1 MSLYK
6 GYAQQRGFDPVKVP
20 MNESEKIRQQGLRA
34 LSQMNETYEFER
46 RQAQQFA
53 DVFNSNF
60 KLEQKLFDQQGQ
72 DARSYGELIH
82 KAKLQNLQVSID
94 DAKRKSAKGNQTLN
108 NLKAIASFA
117 QTAGN
122 AYMKV
127 EGKRRKNID
136 TMVSGL
142 ITNYGLPFKDLQ
154 ILKNGTNASIDGER
168 TLSGVLKDLEARGV
182 SHDVIG
188 QLSKGGS
195 YLSFALGKQQ
205 AVIRARGYQAY
216 LAQVANED
224 VDIAGAKH
232 SLMSALRDPKILQV
246 VLDKHRSNYLR
257 NKDGDPYFTDKVLAA
272 SGANATFRQIDA
284 NWHQRSTQQAS
295 QSFKKDENQKLGV
308 LLNDFTGNAGEDNQ
322 KIVGLAGVFK
332 LIDVRAGPKPGPN
345 ASKEEIR
352 AYKRKRREAVR
363 EVGGAIKPAVANG
376 TLPYQQ
382 IAGIDEFY
390 VGPGTDVEVDGL
402 KGGKKQLAFKIFPQ
416 LVGQI
421 RDSHADARTLAD
433 TKLEASQSL
442 GYIDGK
448 KFALGIEKYIQS
460 GERNAKVVRSL
471 TSRGMEM
478 AEGDPNHPAVKA
490 VQRLQ
495 KNHAFHRNQENDKA
509 SLKYLKERVED
520 GHLPS
525 VEEIEGFNLSPNA
538 HAEAMRIREG
548 LIPLM
553 PTAGKTGTKVQIDE
567 AVNGAL
573 ESIVKKKQKDAI
585 SSTWGNQQR
594 FATAQMNRW
603 YMSYL
608 QDKGNTGKHQEAF
621 AYALGEL
628 QAIATFDSKHKDW
641 KTVNTSDGR
650 KEFARALVG
659 KQDSIVINRG
669 QIQEELNADP
679 GLIFKK
685 DYFDKTALLS
695 FSSKVNRGR
704 SPALLNRATLIE
716 SLTEGRVLGVDAIQA
731 QLQMHRNKE
740 IAETGAS
747 DIQLLPDSY
756 IKEQRDIQ
764 HWMGPTECHLA
775 ESYNLVDINK
785 ACIAQKEDGT
795 NGNPAYISQIT
806 AKKAELEA
814 RVEDYVVKNPT
825 AAPIDSSTSFEYFM
839 LDRITN
845 FLDHEMK
852 DFTYKGFLRGVNIW
866 RDPVFMQESTVRQLW
881 SSGFYNTLPDTEAV
895 Q

>member
-20 MNESEKIRQQGLRA
+20 MNESEKIRKQGLRA

-72 DARSYGELIH
+72 DARSYGEIVH

-94 DAKRKSAKGNQTLN
+94 DAKRKSARGNQTLN
-108 NLKAIASFA
+108 NLKAIANFA
-117 QTAGN
+117 QTAGD

-127 EGKRRKNID
+127 EGQRRKNID

-182 SHDVIG
+182 PHDVIA

-205 AVIRARGYQAY
+205 AMIRARGYQAY

-224 VDIAGAKH
+224 VEVAGATH
-232 SLMSALRDPKILQV
+232 SLMSALREPKILQV

-257 NKDGDPYFTDKVLAA
+257 NKDGDPYFSDKVLTA
-272 SGANATFRQIDA
+272 SGANATLRQVDA
-284 NWHQRSTQQAS
+284 NWHQRSTQQAA

-308 LLNDFTGNAGEDNQ
+308 LLNDFTGNAGDDTQ
-322 KIVGLAGVFK
+322 KIVGLPGVFK
-332 LIDVRAGPKPGPN
+332 LIEVRAGPKPGPN
-345 ASKEEIR
+345 ASKEERR
-352 AYKRKRREAVR
+352 AYKRKRRAAVQ
-363 EVGGAIKPAVANG
+363 EITSAIKPAVANG
-376 TLPYQQ
+376 TLPYAQ
-382 IAGIDEFY
+382 ISGVDDFY
-390 VGPGTDVEVDGL
+390 VGPGTGIEIDGL
-402 KGGKKQLAFKIFPQ
+402 TGGKKQLASKIFPE
-416 LVGQI
+416 LVKEI
-421 RDSHADARTLAD
+421 RNAHKAAETLEN
-433 TKLEASQSL
+433 TKLDATRSL

-448 KFALGIEKYIQS
+448 KFARDIEKYIQS
-460 GERNAKVVRSL
+460 GERNANVIRSL

-478 AEGDPNHPAVKA
+478 AAGDPNHPAVAA

-495 KNHAFHRNQENDKA
+495 RNHSFHRNQENDA
-509 SLKYLKERVED
+509 AGLKYLRERAED
-520 GHLPS
+520 GYLPS

-538 HAEAMRIREG
+538 HAEALKIREQI
-548 LIPLM
+548 LPLM
-553 PTAGKTGTKVQIDE
+553 PTAGKTGTAEQIKE
-567 AVNGAL
+567 AVDGAIQG
-573 ESIVKKKQKDAI
+573 IVQKKQKDAL

-608 QDKGNTGKHQEAF
+608 QSPGKTGDHQGAF
-621 AYALGEL
+621 DYALGQL
-628 QAIATFDSKHKDW
+628 QAIATIDSKHPDW
-641 KTVNTSDGR
+641 KTTTVSGV
-650 KEFARALVG
+650 KEFSRAVVG
-659 KQDSIVINRG
+659 KQDAIVIGRG
-669 QIQEELNADP
+669 QIQKELNADP

-685 DYFDKTALLS
+685 EYFDKTALLS

-704 SPALLNRATLIE
+704 SPNLLNRATLIE
-716 SLTEGRVLGVDAIQA
+716 SLTEGRILGVDAIQA
-731 QLQMHRNKE
+731 QLQMYRNKE
-740 IAETGAS
+740 IAETGSS
-747 DIQLLPDSY
+747 DIQLLPDNY
-756 IKEQRDIQ
+756 IKEQREYQ
-764 HWMGPTECHLA
+764 HWIGPNGCHLA
-775 ESYNLVDINK
+775 DSYNLVDINK
-785 ACIAQKEDGT
+785 ACMSQKEDGT
-795 NGNPAYISQIT
+795 NGNPAYISQVV

-814 RVEDYVVKNPT
+814 RVQDYVVKNPQ
-825 AAPIDSSTSFEYFM
+825 APPIDSSTSFEYFM
-839 LDRITN
+839 LDRLTN
-845 FLDHEMK
+845 FLDHGMK
-852 DFTYKGFLRGVNIW
+852 DFTYKDFLRGTSIW
-866 RDPVFMQESTVRQLW
+866 RDPIFMKESTVYQLW
-881 SSGFYNTLPDTEAV
+881 SSGFYNTEAV